1 MILKCQSS
9 ALNELQNLAE
19 SDRHSVLIEGVAG
32 SGKTY
37 LAKQYAK
44 FLSINDFVTV
54 NATVND
60 IRKSIDTSYNL
71 ESKIV
76 ICIEN
81 LDTGVAGASY
91 TLLKFLEEPRDNIY
105 IVVTCTNIN
114 RVPDTIVSRSSVV
127 TLAAPTSDDL
137 DTFSSSYP
145 EERRR
150 ILQEREGIRK
160 ALRNL
165 HDVDYIMN
173 LSSISYCEHLD
184 ALVQLVK
191 SKKPVSDI
199 VWSLGHYPD
208 NTEAPIKFVIKYIVS
223 NTSDRIVK
231 KHGINCIKDLDS
243 SRLAGH
249 AVLSKFVLE
258 CKYGD

>member
-9 ALNELQNLAE
+9 ALDELQNLAD

-81 LDTGVAGASY
+81 LDTGVAGASH
-91 TLLKFLEEPRDNIY
+91 TLLKF
-105 IVVTCTNIN
+105 
-114 RVPDTIVSRSSVV
+114 
-127 TLAAPTSDDL
+127 
-137 DTFSSSYP
+137 
-145 EERRR
+145 
-150 ILQEREGIRK
+150 
-160 ALRNL
+160 
-165 HDVDYIMN
+165 
-173 LSSISYCEHLD
+173 
-184 ALVQLVK
+184 
-191 SKKPVSDI
+191 
-199 VWSLGHYPD
+199 
-208 NTEAPIKFVIKYIVS
+208 
-223 NTSDRIVK
+223 
-231 KHGINCIKDLDS
+231 
-243 SRLAGH
+243 
-249 AVLSKFVLE
+249 
-258 CKYGD
+258 